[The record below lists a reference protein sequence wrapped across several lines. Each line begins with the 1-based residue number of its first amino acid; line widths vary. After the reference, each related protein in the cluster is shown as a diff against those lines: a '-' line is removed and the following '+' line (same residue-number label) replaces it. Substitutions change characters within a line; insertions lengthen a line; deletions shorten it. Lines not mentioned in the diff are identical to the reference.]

1 MHLMPPPHTR
11 TAKPALDSLLPL
23 KRHIEQSGLT
33 LNALCVLTVIEKGEI
48 GPADLSRKLGI
59 TTAAVTGLVDGLVA
73 KGHVGYRA
81 VPGDR
86 RKKMLSLT
94 PDGSRIVTDA
104 AHFYASQLL
113 AA

>member
-1 MHLMPPPHTR
+1 MHLMPPNN

-23 KRHIEQSGLT
+23 KRHIEQSGIT

-48 GPADLSRKLGI
+48 GPSDLSRALGV
-59 TTAAVTGLVDGLVA
+59 TTAAVTGLVDSLVA

-86 RKKMLSLT
+86 RKKMLHLT
-94 PDGSRIVTDA
+94 QDGSRVVTAA
-104 AHFYASQLL
+104 AHFYATQ